1 MTKSWKVPL
10 GCVVNFAALA
20 VLVLSVYVVATPL
33 EFVVT
38 NAPNAP
44 PPDTLAG
51 SLIALADAFGG
62 DVL

>member
-20 VLVLSVYVVATPL
+20 VFVLSVYVDATPL

-51 SLIALADAFGG
+51 SLLALADAFG
-62 DVL
+62 